1 MIPSGGLYAN
11 VLDIAKFIS
20 FHLRR
25 GEVDGKQLIDGELL
39 DEMYSVPFVKPHAE
53 SGLGLGIE
61 VGKLANSLFL
71 GHGGGGY
78 GYVLNQSWLPEHGV
92 GVVVLTNQQE
102 HGFLHVLLARKALEL
117 MLNAKHVD
125 TPEPERREVKSKP
138 TVEVEE
144 ESLRKLVGTYEIYRR
159 PLVSISME
167 DGKLF
172 LNSMDK
178 SSELL
183 PHSPTE
189 FSTEEGIDVSFELD
203 EDGSPISFLY
213 LDNFVHA
220 WYNYGLND
228 GPGPNKKDWE
238 KYVEIYKAKI
248 YGNYIYASIS
258 VKNGWLYLHFYG
270 THRLEHYRDKLY
282 FTPEGEALVLKE
294 DSINFRNISC
304 EKVDI
309 TVEDVLN
316 AHKVDKNSRLLYL
329 GSLHSLAYALL
340 ETEGVDAALKVL
352 DLIVDLKP
360 SVFTSNLEPGYFDYY
375 NQMGSYL
382 YMRNKFADA
391 KKCFER
397 LLELKPA
404 NEQARKML
412 VKIE

>member
-1 MIPSGGLYAN
+1 M
-11 VLDIAKFIS
+11 
-20 FHLRR
+20 
-25 GEVDGKQLIDGELL
+25 
-39 DEMYSVPFVKPHAE
+39 
-53 SGLGLGIE
+53 
-61 VGKLANSLFL
+61 
-71 GHGGGGY
+71 
-78 GYVLNQSWLPEHGV
+78 
-92 GVVVLTNQQE
+92 
-102 HGFLHVLLARKALEL
+102 
-117 MLNAKHVD
+117 MLNAKHID
-125 TPEPERREVKSKP
+125 TPEPERRETRGKP
-138 TVEVEE
+138 FVELEE

-159 PLVSISME
+159 PLVSISLE

-172 LNSMDK
+172 IISMDK
-178 SSELL
+178 SSEML

-189 FSTEEGIDVSFELD
+189 FSVEEGLDISFELNG
-203 EDGSPISFLY
+203 DGKPISILY
-213 LDNFVHA
+213 LNNFVHA
-220 WYNYGLND
+220 WYNYGPND
-228 GPGPNKKDWE
+228 GPGPNEKDWE
-238 KYVEIYKAKI
+238 KYVGIYRAKI

-258 VKNGWLYLHFYG
+258 VKNGWLYLVFYG

-316 AHKVDKNSRLLYL
+316 AHKVDKNSRLLYH

-340 ETEGVDAALKVL
+340 ETEGIDAALKLL

-382 YMRNKFADA
+382 YMRNEFADA

-397 LLELKPA
+397 LLELEPA
-404 NEQARKML
+404 NERARTML
-412 VKIE
+412 VKLE